1 MTYSPTSD
9 DAGRVVGP
17 LDATE
22 PGGRRQQRRQETIE
36 EVLRHAVAVMETDGV
51 AALSLS
57 EVARRM
63 GMKQPSL
70 YKYFPSKLAVYDEL
84 FRRGSEGLLTIFC
97 DAAREEEPGMA
108 ALSAGF
114 EAVGRFQMENKVLA
128 ALLQWRPVPG
138 FEPSPDA
145 FAPNVQFVV
154 EIRRVVAQAVELGQ
168 LHPDALTERAGL
180 LLSILGAG
188 LITQQLANE
197 PNASYEDGRFT
208 SLDDDVLSMFVSTFH
223 PTKE

>member
-1 MTYSPTSD
+1 
-9 DAGRVVGP
+9 VGP

-22 PGGRRQQRRQETIE
+22 AGGRRRQRRQETIE
-36 EVLRHAVAVMETDGV
+36 EILRHAVVIMGTDGV

-84 FRRGSEGLLTIFC
+84 FRRGSEALLTIFC
-97 DAAREEEPGMA
+97 DAARNEEPGMA

-114 EAVGRFQMENKVLA
+114 KAVGRFQMENKVLA
-128 ALLQWRPVPG
+128 ALLLWRPVPR
-138 FEPSPDA
+138 FEPSPEA
-145 FAPNVQFVV
+145 FAPNVQFVA
-154 EIRRVVAQAVELGQ
+154 EMRRVLAQAVELGQ
-168 LHPDALTERAGL
+168 LHPDALTERAGFL
-180 LLSILGAG
+180 FSILGAG
-188 LITQQLANE
+188 LLTQQLANE

-208 SLDDDVLSMFVSTFH
+208 SLDDDVLAMFVQTFH
-223 PTKE
+223 PTRE

>member
-1 MTYSPTSD
+1 MTYSRMSGGVSRAVD
-9 DAGRVVGP
+9 P

-22 PGGRRQQRRQETIE
+22 LGGRRQQRRQETIE
-36 EVLRHAVAVMETDGV
+36 EILRHAVAIMEADGV
-51 AALSLS
+51 AALSVS

-84 FRRGSEGLLTIFC
+84 FRRGSEGLLTIFR
-97 DAAREEEPGMA
+97 DAAREQEPGMA

-114 EAVGRFQMENKVLA
+114 EAVCRFHMENKVLA

-138 FEPSPDA
+138 FEPSPEA
-145 FAPNVQFVV
+145 FAPNVQFVT
-154 EIRRVVAQAVELGQ
+154 EIRRVVAQAVERGQ

-223 PTKE
+223 PNKE